1 MDAVPGIAGDC
12 DTGTG
17 EPVKDLDI
25 DGVLRELRKA
35 VRPRTPRIPVRL
47 TLLEAA
53 IETIETLARERP
65 KQ

>member
-1 MDAVPGIAGDC
+1 MGAGAAMR
-12 DTGTG
+12 
-17 EPVKDLDI
+17 ELDI